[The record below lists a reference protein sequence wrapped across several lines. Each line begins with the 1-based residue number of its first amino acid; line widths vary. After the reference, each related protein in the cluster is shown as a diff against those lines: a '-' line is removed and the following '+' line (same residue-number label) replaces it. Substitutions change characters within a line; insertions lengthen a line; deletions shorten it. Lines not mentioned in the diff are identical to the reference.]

1 MVLVEEVLQGTT
13 QNYKAEF
20 LGRKCAV
27 GSEIRLFFQ
36 PLEAPGLAQ
45 DIIYLAPPVGLR
57 WSWAAAF
64 AGLLT
69 RAKFHPLY

>member
-1 MVLVEEVLQGTT
+1 M
-13 QNYKAEF
+13 
-20 LGRKCAV
+20 
-27 GSEIRLFFQ
+27 GSDFRLFFQ

-45 DIIYLAPPVGLR
+45 DIIYLAPLVGMR